1 MKLIDKT
8 LKMRMDNI
16 RHEIPKFWRNLAKDI
31 DSEVDLMTMRNVYK
45 GKSHDE
51 YSVKMFEK
59 IVIKNRALQAVEH

>member
-1 MKLIDKT
+1 MKLIDRT

-16 RHEIPKFWRNLAKDI
+16 KKEIPKFWRNLAKDI
-31 DSEVDLMTMRNVYK
+31 DPEVDLMTMRNVLT

-59 IVIKNRALQAVEH
+59 IVIKNRALQAVEN

>member
-1 MKLIDKT
+1 MKLIDRT

-16 RHEIPKFWRNLAKDI
+16 RNEIPKFWRNLAKDI
-31 DSEVDLMTMRNVYK
+31 DPEVELMTMRNVLM

-59 IVIKNRALQAVEH
+59 IVIKNRALQAVEN

>member
-1 MKLIDKT
+1 MKLIDRT

-16 RHEIPKFWRNLAKDI
+16 RNEIPKFWRNLAKDI
-31 DSEVDLMTMRNVYK
+31 DPEVDLMTMRNVLM

-59 IVIKNRALQAVEH
+59 IVVKNRALQAVEH

>member
-1 MKLIDKT
+1 MKLIDRT

-16 RHEIPKFWRNLAKDI
+16 RNEIPKFWRNLAKDI
-31 DSEVDLMTMRNVYK
+31 DPEVDLMTMRNVLM

-59 IVIKNRALQAVEH
+59 IVIKNRALQAVEN

>member
-1 MKLIDKT
+1 MKLIDMT

-16 RHEIPKFWRNLAKDI
+16 RNEIPKFWRDLAKDI
-31 DSEVDLMTMRNVYK
+31 DPEADLITMRNVIT